1 MPKRVKGL
9 AKYLAKY
16 VVSPPISVRR
26 IMSYDGQ
33 RVKYWY
39 NDHKSGR
46 RKEEEVDVFTFIGRM
61 VQHILPKGMQRIRYY
76 GLHATRIYEKNR
88 EKIDVILPAGA
99 AQC

>member
-1 MPKRVKGL
+1 MAKRVKGL

-61 VQHILPKGMQRIRYY
+61 VQPYITQRDAANT
-76 GLHATRIYEKNR
+76 L
-88 EKIDVILPAGA
+88 LGA
-99 AQC
+99 SCNKDI